1 MRSGIFSIVIALSVV
16 VCAADFVE
24 ELDSKIVRKVK
35 VECAEPGNWKIQTN
49 LKDVGVD
56 GLEELE
62 LSMMTDSFAAPPK
75 LSVSFSVPQHDIH
88 YAWHTGAESLR
99 LHPKWHGGFVS
110 SLANGMPLMTLLGS
124 DDSSRLTFAASES
137 VLPVRCRAGLKEE
150 DCTIPCSVVFFE
162 RPAAP
167 MKSYSVVIRFNG
179 MRQRWD
185 ETIKETTAWMERKG
199 GYVPMGVPE
208 AAKDPLYSTW
218 YAFTQNVTASKIED
232 EARRAAK
239 LGMKTLIL
247 DDGWQTDETGR
258 AYERCGDMTVSAAKF
273 PDGMAAHVKRVQT
286 CGIKYMIWCAV
297 PFVGYK
303 NAVHER
309 FRGTYLR
316 EQESV
321 HCSVLDPRF
330 PEVREYLAGMFE
342 QMLKEWGVDG
352 FKFDYVGQLAL
363 LSEEKDPAIADNYA
377 GRDTKSVPDAVDMLM
392 TDVLKRLRKLK
403 SDVLIEYRQPYLG
416 PAIRRYGTMIR
427 AIDCPGEMQKNIV
440 RTAMLRLTSGKTAV
454 HSDMLEW
461 NVGDSPER
469 AAQSILS
476 SLFSTIQYSMV
487 LSKLRDDH
495 LRMMRHWIGFTQQ
508 YRKTLLDGDFTARY
522 PQAHYPILEA
532 ASEESRI
539 IAVYLSGQVARVKLD
554 CPTVV
559 VNATGTTSMV
569 IDCKAPAS
577 AVVRDTFGVKVG
589 EMRLKEGLSQ
599 VELPISGYLELKRDE
614 RKLIDCNLQ

>member
-1 MRSGIFSIVIALSVV
+1 M
-16 VCAADFVE
+16 
-24 ELDSKIVRKVK
+24 
-35 VECAEPGNWKIQTN
+35 
-49 LKDVGVD
+49 
-56 GLEELE
+56 
-62 LSMMTDSFAAPPK
+62 
-75 LSVSFSVPQHDIH
+75 
-88 YAWHTGAESLR
+88 
-99 LHPKWHGGFVS
+99 
-110 SLANGMPLMTLLGS
+110 
-124 DDSSRLTFAASES
+124 
-137 VLPVRCRAGLKEE
+137 
-150 DCTIPCSVVFFE
+150 
-162 RPAAP
+162 
-167 MKSYSVVIRFNG
+167 
-179 MRQRWD
+179 
-185 ETIKETTAWMERKG
+185 
-199 GYVPMGVPE
+199 
-208 AAKDPLYSTW
+208 
-218 YAFTQNVTASKIED
+218 
-232 EARRAAK
+232 
-239 LGMKTLIL
+239 
-247 DDGWQTDETGR
+247 
-258 AYERCGDMTVSAAKF
+258 
-273 PDGMAAHVKRVQT
+273 
-286 CGIKYMIWCAV
+286 
-297 PFVGYK
+297 
-303 NAVHER
+303 
-309 FRGTYLR
+309 
-316 EQESV
+316 
-321 HCSVLDPRF
+321 
-330 PEVREYLAGMFE
+330 
-342 QMLKEWGVDG
+342 DG

-416 PAIRRYGTMIR
+416 PAIRRYGNMIR

-487 LSKLRDDH
+487 LSKLSDDH
-495 LRMMRHWIGFTQQ
+495 LRMMRHWIGFTQR

-554 CPTVV
+554 RPTVV
-559 VNATGTTSMV
+559 VNATGATSMV